1 MAQWNLRSAAEWC
14 AHYRDEA
21 EALGVD
27 VEEEASWRDA
37 ANSMSIPYDDALD
50 VHPQN
55 EDFTRNAMWDFNGT
69 PADQY
74 PLLLQLPLLRP
85 LSPPGGQAADLVLA
99 MHFRGDAFTPNQ
111 KARNFA
117 YYEAITV
124 RDSSLSACTQ
134 AVMAAEVGH
143 LELAYDYL

>member
-1 MAQWNLRSAAEWC
+1 AEWW

-37 ANSMSIPYDDALD
+37 ANAMSVPYDDALD

-55 EDFTRNAMWDFNGT
+55 EDFTRKAMWDFNGT

-74 PLLLQLPLLRP
+74 PLLLNFPYFDLYRRQVVKQP
-85 LSPPGGQAADLVLA
+85 DLVLA
-99 MHFRGDAFTPNQ
+99 MHFRGDAFTPN
-111 KARNFA
+111 
-117 YYEAITV
+117 
-124 RDSSLSACTQ
+124 
-134 AVMAAEVGH
+134 
-143 LELAYDYL
+143 